1 MLDLTNECEQ
11 REFARGPVPDGS
23 IVMVEIEILKPN
35 QERQAHDNPFIS
47 VASSGLRQIYCQFTV
62 SHGQYQGVSFR
73 QNITLPF
80 GEQDIP
86 LNDGQRTACNIGG
99 ATLKAMC
106 VAAKKAPQDA
116 GCHLFDGVTLPCPRQ
131 DQSSPNMQGRRAGIL
146 EQRNGLR
153 HHTRQR
159 SLRNCH
165 PRRRNHH

>member
-99 ATLKAMC
+99 ATLKGAS
-106 VAAKKAPQDA
+106 PQK
-116 GCHLFDGVTLPCPRQ
+116 
-131 DQSSPNMQGRRAGIL
+131 SPSRCRMSPL
-146 EQRNGLR
+146 
-153 HHTRQR
+153 
-159 SLRNCH
+159 
-165 PRRRNHH
+165 

>member
-11 REFARGPVPDGS
+11 REFARGPVPEGS

-106 VAAKKAPQDA
+106 VAAKKPLKMQD
-116 GCHLFDGVTLPCPRQ
+116 VTSLT
-131 DQSSPNMQGRRAGIL
+131 
-146 EQRNGLR
+146 GLR
-153 HHTRQR
+153 FPVRVKI
-159 SLRNCH
+159 N
-165 PRRRNHH
+165 PRPTCTAKCSSGRKTPSSS